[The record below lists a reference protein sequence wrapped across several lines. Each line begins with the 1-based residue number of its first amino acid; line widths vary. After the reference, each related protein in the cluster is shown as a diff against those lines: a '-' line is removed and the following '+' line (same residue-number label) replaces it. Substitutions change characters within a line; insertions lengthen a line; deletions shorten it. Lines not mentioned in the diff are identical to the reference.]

1 MTDAEKDRKM
11 VLDYL
16 DTAFTLKR
24 SIARLRKQRQ
34 ETFRLCDR
42 AALDRRIEGLEC
54 NYYDQIFAVDRF
66 RHLLTKE
73 EQEQVKQAN
82 REVNAP
88 YQERAEQ
95 QRRYNRE
102 YKKRR
107 NWNGLL
113 SGSRIYNL
121 RRRRNRG

>member
-16 DTAFTLKR
+16 DTAFMLKR

-42 AALDRRIEGLEC
+42 AALDRRMEGLEC
-54 NYYDQIFAVDRF
+54 NYYGQISVVDQF

-88 YQERAEQ
+88 YQERAER
-95 QRRYNRE
+95 QRKYNRE
-102 YKKRR
+102 REKRR
-107 NWNGLL
+107 KKQMG
-113 SGSRIYNL
+113 GEEV
-121 RRRRNRG
+121 

>member
-1 MTDAEKDRKM
+1 MTDAERDRKM

-16 DTAFTLKR
+16 DTALMLKR
-24 SIARLRKQRQ
+24 SIAQLRKQRQ

-42 AALDRRIEGLEC
+42 TALDRRMEGLEC
-54 NYYDQIFAVDRF
+54 NYYDQISAADRF
-66 RHLLTKE
+66 YHLLTKE

-88 YQERAEQ
+88 YREQMER

-102 YKKRR
+102 YEKRR
-107 NWNGLL
+107 KERKKQMG
-113 SGSRIYNL
+113 GEEV
-121 RRRRNRG
+121 

>member
-73 EQEQVKQAN
+73 EQEQVKQA
-82 REVNAP
+82 
-88 YQERAEQ
+88 EQ

-107 NWNGLL
+107 KERKKQMEGEEV
-113 SGSRIYNL
+113 
-121 RRRRNRG
+121 

>member
-16 DTAFTLKR
+16 DTAFMLKR

-42 AALDRRIEGLEC
+42 AALDRRMEGLEC
-54 NYYDQIFAVDRF
+54 NYYDQISVVDQF

-88 YQERAEQ
+88 YQERAER
-95 QRRYNRE
+95 QRKYNRE
-102 YKKRR
+102 REKRR
-107 NWNGLL
+107 KKQMG
-113 SGSRIYNL
+113 GEEV
-121 RRRRNRG
+121 

>member
-16 DTAFTLKR
+16 DTAFMLKR
-24 SIARLRKQRQ
+24 SIARLRKQRK
-34 ETFRLCDR
+34 EKKRLCNLR
-42 AALDRRIEGLEC
+42 ALDTKIEGLEC
-54 NYYDQIFAVDRF
+54 DYYDQVVVIDRF

-88 YQERAEQ
+88 YRERAEQ

-107 NWNGLL
+107 KERKKQMKGEEV
-113 SGSRIYNL
+113 
-121 RRRRNRG
+121 